1 MRLESRAPRAPHTYT
16 RVLVLKV
23 HNRMPKEMSVTGA
36 TAKTVTKH
44 TRTQTQDILGK
55 IRQSSPLDHKRCIV

>member
-36 TAKTVTKH
+36 TAKTH
-44 TRTQTQDILGK
+44 SNPRHLA
-55 IRQSSPLDHKRCIV
+55 